1 MEEMLLGR
9 GPFSVADNRAALRA
23 LGAAVL
29 VSKDSGEAG
38 GLEAKAEAACL
49 ENAVLVEVER
59 CSDALL
65 FHPTLI
71 ADIRAAIVRAAGPN
85 WRAAQ

>member
-1 MEEMLLGR
+1 MSAHTTGPLVCWNRDGSLRVVEPRTTEQQML
-9 GPFSVADNRAALRA
+9 D
-23 LGAAVL
+23 
-29 VSKDSGEAG
+29 
-38 GLEAKAEAACL
+38 
-49 ENAVLVEVER
+49 VLVEMER

-71 ADIRAAIVRAAGPN
+71 TDIRAAIVRAAGPN

>member
-1 MEEMLLGR
+1 MSAHTLGPLVCWNRDGSLRIVEPRTTEQQML
-9 GPFSVADNRAALRA
+9 D
-23 LGAAVL
+23 
-29 VSKDSGEAG
+29 
-38 GLEAKAEAACL
+38 
-49 ENAVLVEVER
+49 VLVEVER

-65 FHPTLI
+65 FHSTLI

>member
-1 MEEMLLGR
+1 MSAHTTGPLVCWSRDGSLRIVEPRTTEQQML
-9 GPFSVADNRAALRA
+9 D
-23 LGAAVL
+23 
-29 VSKDSGEAG
+29 
-38 GLEAKAEAACL
+38 
-49 ENAVLVEVER
+49 VLVEVER

-85 WRAAQ
+85 WRAAL